1 MAARPTY
8 SALACLFGSC
18 CRLTTDQV
26 RLAAKNFAV
35 FCADLWRAVC
45 NNNLLLVWREPIVI
59 NNPMSTLTAEMRKL
73 SSSLPAL
80 AELLVSYISSCFD
93 INVLQFEIVL
103 FVKCFVTKNVTL
115 NYGKV
120 STFLTS
126 VDRLVIRLAMQW
138 CNGSLIEWILTSQL
152 YSIVFWYLW
161 GIPCTCTHDLS
172 LFSEKVTVQ

>member
-1 MAARPTY
+1 MLISGNGAQ
-8 SALACLFGSC
+8 
-18 CRLTTDQV
+18 TT
-26 RLAAKNFAV
+26 KNFAV

-59 NNPMSTLTAEMRKL
+59 NNPMPTLTAEMRKL

-103 FVKCFVTKNVTL
+103 FVKCFVTKKCNTKLWKHFYFSHVCWQTG
-115 NYGKV
+115 NQ
-120 STFLTS
+120 TCN
-126 VDRLVIRLAMQW
+126 AMMQW
-138 CNGSLIEWILTSQL
+138 KFEWILTSKL

-161 GIPCTCTHDLS
+161 GIPCTCAHDLS
-172 LFSEKVTVQ
+172 LVSEQVTVQ